1 MMSFSSTI
9 VAYSGLRYAP
19 SWRSNIW
26 STAWNRCSMFEC
38 RRSRPCR
45 YQKLIH
51 VPTVCMPQT
60 SFEWSWLKCFCSS
73 TGINFQ
79 TLKQNSALAPTAHHF
94 PKNYTQ
100 VTKLCSCRSNIKH
113 ILIYIYICKYVNI
126 IKYLLWAVFWCP
138 WHIMNH
144 DISWPSWSL
153 KPSCLLWDQIVLG
166 RRVWKNS
173 PYLHSNWLPV
183 EDFGLILLRC
193 RRVWFFNPWP
203 TLSVVVTWHEYTVE
217 L

>member
-1 MMSFSSTI
+1 MLRSFSSYNMLYMMSFSIPSLSSI

-79 TLKQNSALAPTAHHF
+79 TLRQNSALAPTAHHF
-94 PKNYTQ
+94 PKILKSQDY
-100 VTKLCSCRSNIKH
+100 VAVGPISNIF
-113 ILIYIYICKYVNI
+113 ICLYLYKYQISLNI
-126 IKYLLWAVFWCP
+126 CCGPSSGVHDTSW
-138 WHIMNH
+138 IMTYH
-144 DISWPSWSL
+144 DHL
-153 KPSCLLWDQIVLG
+153 
-166 RRVWKNS
+166 
-173 PYLHSNWLPV
+173 
-183 EDFGLILLRC
+183 EA
-193 RRVWFFNPWP
+193 
-203 TLSVVVTWHEYTVE
+203 
-217 L
+217 